1 MTLKGWMLRK
11 VNGPH
16 KPRDRGDARHGAPS
30 MHGLAAPGDDGREPG
45 LRGSEHRISGRETM
59 AHLGPYAILI
69 AAVREELEQFV
80 ASHLR
85 LHLAIAEGDRYML
98 TSIEV
103 ECEGSDEHRELL
115 RRFISEFKP
124 EQIKNY
130 LAREVIAGLRNAS
143 AIDLSQFAGL
153 NAALHVDPPDEQDEY
168 AGLLAE
174 LRSAG
179 PGTVPHPYA
188 VSLVGR
194 WSPADVATGVS
205 GTTRASRGR
214 APRAVSASTP
224 LAGQSFALDIEDA
237 KGARSLE
244 LGSIAPG
251 RSYVIGK
258 DEDCDV
264 VVDGV
269 YASRRHCEIWF
280 DNGAWW
286 AADLASTN
294 GIRIESNGVVVA
306 RADPHATEGVEA
318 KELPPGVWLVLS
330 AHAKGG
336 PAECPRLALRR
347 LETISAATPES
358 ATLKTPIAPVR
369 RRGATFSVTAH
380 MASGPREVDIIE
392 SALPFRVGRSRNQ
405 ELVIDWT
412 HDEVSARHIEI
423 VAIDDAGASVNVHG
437 DNGVTIEGKAYGSGA
452 HLRWKPGETLLLGRV
467 EGKSPGC
474 TLTLSRAA

>member
-16 KPRDRGDARHGAPS
+16 KHRGDARRGPPS
-30 MHGLAAPGDDGREPG
+30 AQDLAAPGADGREPS
-45 LRGSEHRISGRETM
+45 LRGGAEHRGSVRETT
-59 AHLGPYAILI
+59 AHLGPYATLI

-80 ASHLR
+80 AGHLR
-85 LHLAIAEGDRYML
+85 LHLAIAERDRYVL

-124 EQIKNY
+124 EQIKQY

-153 NAALHVDPPDEQDEY
+153 NAAEIVDLPDEDDGY

-174 LRSAG
+174 LRSGA
-179 PGTVPHPYA
+179 PGSVPRPYA
-188 VSLVGR
+188 VTLLGR
-194 WSPADVATGVS
+194 WSQSDVAAATAGAARTS
-205 GTTRASRGR
+205 HERTRHTAG
-214 APRAVSASTP
+214 AGTP
-224 LAGQSFALDIEDA
+224 LAGHSFVLAIADA
-237 KGARSLE
+237 AGERSLE

-251 RSYVIGK
+251 RSYVVGK
-258 DEDCDV
+258 DDDCDIV
-264 VVDGV
+264 VHGV
-269 YASRRHCEIWF
+269 YVSRRHCEIWF

-294 GIRIESNGVVVA
+294 GIRIESHGAVVA
-306 RADPHATEGVEA
+306 RAYPHAAERVEA
-318 KELPPGVWLVLS
+318 IEIPAGASLVLS
-330 AHAKGG
+330 AHAQGG
-336 PAECPRLALRR
+336 PGQCPRLALRR
-347 LETISAATPES
+347 LEAVPTAAPDP
-358 ATLKTPIAPVR
+358 ATLVTPIAPAR
-369 RRGATFSVTAH
+369 QRRGTFTVAAQ
-380 MASGPREVDIIE
+380 MASGLREVDIFD

-423 VAIDDAGASVNVHG
+423 VAVDDEGASVVVHG
-437 DNGVTIEGKAYGSGA
+437 DNGVTIDGKAYGSGA
-452 HLRWKPGETLLLGRV
+452 HFHWAPGETLLLGRV
-467 EGKSPGC
+467 DSKSPAC
-474 TLTLSRAA
+474 TLTLSRPA

>member
-11 VNGPH
+11 VNGPQKH
-16 KPRDRGDARHGAPS
+16 GNRGDARRAAPS
-30 MHGLAAPGDDGREPG
+30 VHGLAPPGDDGREPS

-59 AHLGPYAILI
+59 AHLGPYAILV
-69 AAVREELEQFV
+69 AAIREELEQFV
-80 ASHLR
+80 ATHLR
-85 LHLAIAEGDRYML
+85 LHLAIAEGDRYLL

-115 RRFISEFKP
+115 RRFVSEFKP

-153 NAALHVDPPDEQDEY
+153 NAALTVDSPDEEDEY

-174 LRSAG
+174 LRTAA
-179 PGTVPHPYA
+179 PGKVPRPYA

-194 WSPADVATGVS
+194 WSSAELLTGTATRS
-205 GTTRASRGR
+205 SRGR
-214 APRAVSASTP
+214 APRAAGASTP

-237 KGARSLE
+237 QGARSLE
-244 LGSIAPG
+244 LGSVAPG
-251 RSYVIGK
+251 RSYIVGK

-286 AADLASTN
+286 AADLQSTN
-294 GIRIESNGVVVA
+294 GIRIEADGFVVA

-318 KELPPGVWLVLS
+318 KELPAGVWLVLS
-330 AHAKGG
+330 AHAQGG

-347 LETISAATPES
+347 LETISVAPPES
-358 ATLKTPIAPVR
+358 VTLKTPIAPVR
-369 RRGATFSVTAH
+369 RRGGTFSVTAH
-380 MASGPREVDIIE
+380 MASGPREFDIIE

-423 VAIDDAGASVNVHG
+423 VAVDDAGASVNVQG

-452 HLRWKPGETLLLGRV
+452 HLRWKPGETLLLGSV
-467 EGKSPGC
+467 EGKSPRC
-474 TLTLSRAA
+474 TLTLSRVA